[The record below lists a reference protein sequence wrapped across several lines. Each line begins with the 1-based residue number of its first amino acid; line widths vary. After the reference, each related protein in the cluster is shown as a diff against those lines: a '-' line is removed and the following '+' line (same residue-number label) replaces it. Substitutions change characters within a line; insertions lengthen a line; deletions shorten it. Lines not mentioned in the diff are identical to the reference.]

1 MRTDR
6 KVAKHS
12 SPLTPIALA
21 LATALSVSA
30 CGSGGSGD
38 TIDRL
43 DDPVLTE
50 TSEVRLN
57 VQLPQR
63 MNALGIEMDVILT
76 VAGESILMAGVDGNY
91 SLNVNLAVDRSFP
104 VFVRVQRSRDE
115 LILASAQAS
124 VTTDTSVV
132 PFALPPQ
139 LFSTDFDSD
148 GDGFT
153 NIVEIERGTEP
164 LGVSED
170 FDGDGIANASDL
182 DDDNDGVFDA
192 NDAFPLNG
200 AESLDSDGDG
210 IGDNQ
215 DLDDDND
222 LILDV
227 DDNFPLD
234 PNESLDL
241 DLDGLGNSVD
251 DDDDG
256 DGTID
261 LEDPQ
266 PNNPNITGN
275 EDSDGDGVRDL
286 EDAFPYNAAE
296 SNDVDGDGIGDNA
309 DNDDDNNGI
318 PDDQDNSVVNIP
330 FSTVSPTIDGAYNWW
345 EWSAAASADSRG
357 NTLSLNHLLIDN
369 LDIEVDQD
377 PNQYSRWRALH
388 DGEYLYVLIQIDQER
403 IQDRWSD
410 SDDVWHDDSAEL
422 YFNVGQEATT
432 VYDDNDFQ
440 RLFRYQDDAF
450 DNQTDGFNSASGM
463 ESNYCS
469 SRSMAQPWSIYT
481 YYEIRVKMSSI
492 GLVEGVPFNMDVA
505 YNDDDTSGDRDA
517 KWAWFAQSGT
527 DTAWQNPSN
536 LGTAILS
543 TNRPVTGPLD

>member
-1 MRTDR
+1 MRHRTHR
-6 KVAKHS
+6 L
-12 SPLTPIALA
+12 SPLVIAMTAALA
-21 LATALSVSA
+21 LTACS
-30 CGSGGSGD
+30 SGGNEGTDS
-38 TIDRL
+38 RL
-43 DDPVLTE
+43 DDPVVTA
-50 TSEVRLN
+50 TSEVRLT
-57 VQLPQR
+57 VELPSR
-63 MNALGIEMDVILT
+63 MQTLNEEFDVILT
-76 VAGESILMAGVDGNY
+76 VAGESILMAGTDGTH
-91 SLNVNLAVDRSFP
+91 SLNMPLASNRDFP

-115 LILASAQAS
+115 LIIASAQANI
-124 VTTDTSVV
+124 TTDTSVV
-132 PFALPPQ
+132 PFTLPPQ
-139 LFSTDFDSD
+139 LFTTDFDSD

-170 FDGDGIANASDL
+170 FDGDGIANASDT
-182 DDDNDGVFDA
+182 DDDNDGVSDI

-215 DLDDDND
+215 DRDDDND
-222 LILDV
+222 SILDV

-286 EDAFPYNAAE
+286 EDAFPFNAAE
-296 SNDVDGDGIGDNA
+296 NNDVDGDGIGDIE
-309 DNDDDNNGI
+309 DTDDDNNGI

-330 FSTVSPTIDGAYNWW
+330 FSTVSPVIDGAYNWW

-357 NTLSLNHLLIDN
+357 NRLSINHLLIDN
-369 LDIEVDQD
+369 LGFEIDQN
-377 PNQYSRWRALH
+377 PNNHSRWRTLH
-388 DGEYLYVLIQIDQER
+388 DGTYLYVLLEIDNEDVP
-403 IQDRWSD
+403 DRWSD
-410 SDDVWHDDSAEL
+410 SADVWHDDSAEI
-422 YFNVGQEATT
+422 YFNVGRENTT
-432 VYDDNDFQ
+432 TYDNNDFQ
-440 RLFRYQDDAF
+440 RLMRYQDDAA
-450 DNQTDGFNSASGM
+450 DAQTDGFNSASGM
-463 ESNYCS
+463 VSNYCS
-469 SRSMAQPWSIYT
+469 SRSMAQQWSHYT
-481 YYEIRVKMSSI
+481 YYEIRILLSSI
-492 GLVEGVPFNMDVA
+492 GVTEGVPFEMDVS
-505 YNDDDTSGDRDA
+505 YNDDDTSGERDA
-517 KWAWFAQSGT
+517 KWSWFSPSGT
-527 DTAWQNPSN
+527 DNSWHDPRF

>member
-1 MRTDR
+1 MANRTL
-6 KVAKHS
+6 K
-12 SPLTPIALA
+12 LTPLA
-21 LATALSVSA
+21 VAMSAILTLSA
-30 CGSGGSGD
+30 CSSSGGDSD
-38 TIDRL
+38 TRL
-43 DDPVLTE
+43 DDPVITQ
-50 TSEVRLN
+50 TSD
-57 VQLPQR
+57 VQLTVELPTR
-63 MNALGIEMDVILT
+63 MQALNEDLDVILT
-76 VAGESILMAGVDGNY
+76 VAGESILMAGTAGTH
-91 SLNVNLAVDRSFP
+91 SLNIALASDRQFP
-104 VFVRVQRSRDE
+104 VFVRVQRSRDQ
-115 LILASAQAS
+115 LIIASAQAS
-124 VTTDTSVV
+124 ITTDTSVV
-132 PFALPPQ
+132 PFTLPPQ

-170 FDGDGIANASDL
+170 FDGDGIANASDT
-182 DDDNDGVFDA
+182 DDDNDGVSDI

-227 DDNFPLD
+227 DDNFPFD

-266 PNNPNITGN
+266 PSNPNITGN

-286 EDAFPYNAAE
+286 EDAFPYNSAE
-296 SNDVDGDGIGDNA
+296 SNDVDGDGIGDNE
-309 DNDDDNNGI
+309 DPDDDNNGV
-318 PDDQDNSVVNIP
+318 PDDQDSSVVNIP

-357 NTLSLNHLLIDN
+357 NTLAINHLLVDN
-369 LDIEVDQD
+369 LGFEIDQNPD
-377 PNQYSRWRALH
+377 NFSRWRALH
-388 DGEYLYVLIQIDQER
+388 DGTYLYVLMQIDNED
-403 IQDRWSD
+403 IQNRWSD
-410 SDDVWHDDSAEL
+410 SANVWDDDSAEI
-422 YFNVGQEATT
+422 YFNVGREDTT
-432 VYDDNDFQ
+432 SYDNNDYQ
-440 RLFRYQDDAF
+440 RLFRYQDDAA
-450 DNQTDGFNSASGM
+450 DAQTDGFHSASGM
-463 ESNYCS
+463 VSNYCS
-469 SRSMAQPWSIYT
+469 SRGMAQDWSHYT
-481 YYEIRVKMSSI
+481 YYEVRILLSSI
-492 GLVEGVPFNMDVA
+492 GVTEGVPFEMDVS
-505 YNDDDTSGDRDA
+505 YNDDDTSGERDT
-517 KWAWFAQSGT
+517 KWSWFAPSGT
-527 DTAWQNPSN
+527 DEAWHDPRF

-543 TNRPVTGPLD
+543 TNRPVTGPID

>member
-1 MRTDR
+1 MYTQQQAALNTNQSTGTTTNMGNGSKSLKGPSR
-6 KVAKHS
+6 
-12 SPLTPIALA
+12 LTPLAFALA
-21 LATALSVSA
+21 SVLSLTA
-30 CGSGGSGD
+30 CGSGGGD
-38 TIDRL
+38 TIGRQ
-43 DDPVLTE
+43 DDPIITQ
-50 TSEVRLN
+50 TADVRLT

-63 MNALGIEMDVILT
+63 MNSLGIEMDVIVT
-76 VAGESILMAGVDGNY
+76 VGGESILMAGADGNY
-91 SLNVNLAVDRSFP
+91 SLNVSLAMDRNFP

-115 LILASAQAS
+115 LILASAQS
-124 VTTDTSVV
+124 SITTDTEVV

-170 FDGDGIANASDL
+170 FDGDGIANATDL
-182 DDDNDGVFDA
+182 DDDNDGVFDV

-215 DLDDDND
+215 DRDDDND
-222 LILDV
+222 SILDE

-251 DDDDG
+251 LDDDG

-286 EDAFPYNAAE
+286 EDAFPFDAAE

-309 DNDDDNNGI
+309 DFDDDNNGI
-318 PDDQDNSVVNIP
+318 PDSQDNSVVNIP
-330 FSTVSPTIDGAYNWW
+330 FSTVSPTIDGAYDWW

-357 NTLSLNHLLIDN
+357 NTLYMNHLLIDN
-369 LDIEVDQD
+369 LGIAIDRDE
-377 PNQYSRWRALH
+377 NQYSRWRALH
-388 DGEYLYVLIQIDQER
+388 DGEYLYVLVQIDNELIR
-403 IQDRWSD
+403 
-410 SDDVWHDDSAEL
+410 HDFEL
-422 YFNVGQEATT
+422 LFKSQHGAALVGVYLLRNSRKT
-432 VYDDNDFQ
+432 VVYRHSGRCAVQHGCGLQ
-440 RLFRYQDDAF
+440 R
-450 DNQTDGFNSASGM
+450 
-463 ESNYCS
+463 
-469 SRSMAQPWSIYT
+469 
-481 YYEIRVKMSSI
+481 
-492 GLVEGVPFNMDVA
+492 
-505 YNDDDTSGDRDA
+505 
-517 KWAWFAQSGT
+517 
-527 DTAWQNPSN
+527 
-536 LGTAILS
+536 
-543 TNRPVTGPLD
+543 